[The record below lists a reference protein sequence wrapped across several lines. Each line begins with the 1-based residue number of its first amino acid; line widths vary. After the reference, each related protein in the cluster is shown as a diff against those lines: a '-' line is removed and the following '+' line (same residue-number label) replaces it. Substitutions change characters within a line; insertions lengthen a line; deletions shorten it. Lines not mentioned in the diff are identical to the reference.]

1 MRVSWPASVRNLVG
15 PVLRKAYRVQVTGA
29 HRVPRSGGVL
39 LVANHDGLIDA
50 TVLAACGPRPVRVV
64 TGPGAL
70 GDAWAPLAAVSGRI
84 VLQDGAPQS
93 GLRTAVAAARSGDAV
108 GMFPEGSLPEAAAP
122 GLRPTGPGAAYVQAR
137 SGVPI
142 VCVALLGTH
151 GTRPTD
157 PPSPGADIDLVF
169 GQAFL
174 PEPPADPFRASALQD
189 LAERI
194 RQRLADHLAE
204 ASARTG
210 RTDVRRIEAPGD
222 NGPS

>member
-39 LVANHDGLIDA
+39 LVANHDGIIDA
-50 TVLAACGPRPVRVV
+50 TVLAACGPRPVQVV
-64 TGPGAL
+64 TEPGAL
-70 GDAWAPLAAVSGRI
+70 GDAWARLTAVSGRI
-84 VLQDGAPQS
+84 VLQEDAPQS
-93 GLRTAVAAARSGDAV
+93 ALRAAVAAARRGDAV
-108 GMFPEGSLPEAAAP
+108 GMFPEGSLPETAEP

-137 SGVPI
+137 SGVPV

-151 GTRPTD
+151 GARPTD
-157 PPSPGADIDLVF
+157 PPSPGAEIDLVF

-174 PEPPADPFRASALQD
+174 PEPPADPFRASALLD

-210 RTDVRRIEAPGD
+210 RTDVPRIAAPGD